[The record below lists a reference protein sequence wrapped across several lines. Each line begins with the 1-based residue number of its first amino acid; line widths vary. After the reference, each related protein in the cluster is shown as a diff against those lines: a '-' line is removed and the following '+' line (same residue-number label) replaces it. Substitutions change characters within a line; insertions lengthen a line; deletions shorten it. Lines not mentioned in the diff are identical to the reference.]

1 MVGLHEPV
9 AARLADAER
18 SFCAIWAF
26 GTVPR
31 AGFGLATA
39 QGHPR
44 LVGFPNLRD
53 AIPVPRTSGNA
64 RY

>member
-1 MVGLHEPV
+1 VVDLFEPV
-9 AARLADAER
+9 TTRLTDADR
-18 SFCAIWAF
+18 SVCAIWPF

-31 AGFGLATA
+31 AGFGFAPA
-39 QGHPR
+39 RGHPR
-44 LVGFPNLRD
+44 PFGFPNLRD